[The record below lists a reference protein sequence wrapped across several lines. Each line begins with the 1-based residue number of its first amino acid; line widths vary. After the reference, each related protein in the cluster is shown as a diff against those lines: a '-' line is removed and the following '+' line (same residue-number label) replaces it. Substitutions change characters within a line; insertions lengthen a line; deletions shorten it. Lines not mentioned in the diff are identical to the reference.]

1 MNSSNEDSVA
11 KNFES
16 GPSNKQQPASKN
28 KEPRTINMKLTTLT
42 ALLAFGMSAA
52 SLAAEPFRVYAPA
65 SKTQTLWIVD
75 AVPKQDGGLELK
87 LAEKRDL
94 SFKGRVIAAHPKKPL
109 LYIAGD
115 GNTPGKVPGA
125 VVTLAKNGT
134 YASHQRVDLND
145 DAAYLSLDRSGAF
158 LFGVSYGNGR
168 LNAYRLGEDGL
179 PGKAVATVDEGK
191 KEAHCVL
198 ISPDNQ
204 FLYIPYVKGNLA
216 LFQYRFDATS
226 GTITPLAPVNA
237 NPPVGTGPR
246 HLVYHPR
253 LPMVYFTNEQ
263 GIGLSTYERRS
274 DGQLA
279 LKQDIP
285 ILPEGMSKEGLSASD
300 LEITPD
306 GRFIFAGLRG
316 HSQDFD
322 RIARYRV
329 RDDGQAELLGLTQA
343 DKIPWGLALSPDARH
358 LLVSAYNGATLTAYR
373 ITNEGDL
380 EKAASLTWDAEI
392 SDLLT
397 LAAKSTA
404 APDLSKVT
412 SRADLDAVI
421 AATTDAA
428 LMQALTG
435 HAEAIIA
442 AAERHP
448 HVAAVIATIEKA
460 PGTFTKINTTPEAL
474 KKAAGGDLPIFDTL
488 TQVSTS
494 ILGGKAH
501 DHRKESEDPYNAAFI
516 EHLGHIP
523 SLEAVKLEASGI
535 QDSWVAP
542 LLKLKN
548 LKNLHV
554 SGFGRLGDASLAQLQ
569 RLTESPHLTH
579 LELAYFGAATDTGW
593 EQLAGLKNLE
603 FFSPRGARFPGHFFA
618 KFQGWTKLK
627 SINFHSNS
635 LDDEGFGYVCEN
647 FPKLEFI
654 KLWHSQLITDV
665 SADHLKK
672 LKKLKGME
680 ISCSKATAGLLKHL
694 GELPIEYA
702 ALEYGV
708 NTPASDA
715 IASIKS
721 IPTLRR
727 LKLVGVPLSDADLAA
742 LASATQ
748 IEELSI
754 GLDDLPDE
762 RLPKLRGFSF
772 LKSLWLVSTKKK
784 PFSPETQAKVKA
796 LLPKVEVTFS
806 N

>member
-1 MNSSNEDSVA
+1 VNSSNEDSDD
-11 KNFES
+11 KNFDPR
-16 GPSNKQQPASKN
+16 PSNKQQLTTKN
-28 KEPRTINMKLTTLT
+28 YEPRTINMKLTILT
-42 ALLAFGMSAA
+42 ALLGFGMSAG

-75 AVPKQDGGLELK
+75 AVPRKDGGLELK

-94 SFKGRVIAAHPKKPL
+94 GFNGQVIAAHPKKPL
-109 LYIAGD
+109 LYVAG
-115 GNTPGKVPGA
+115 GGSEPGKVPGA

-168 LNAYRLGEDGL
+168 LNVYRLGEDGL
-179 PGKAVATVDEGK
+179 PGKAMATVDEGK

-216 LFQYRFDATS
+216 LYQYRFDATS
-226 GTITPLAPVNA
+226 GTVTPLAPANA

-263 GIGLSTYERRS
+263 GIGLSTYERRP

-279 LKQDIP
+279 LKQDIA

-329 RDDGQAELLGLTQA
+329 KEDGQAELLGLTQA

-380 EKAASLTWDAEI
+380 ENAASLTWDAEI

-397 LAAKSTA
+397 LAATSTA

-428 LMQALTG
+428 LKQALTG
-435 HAEAIIA
+435 HADAIIA
-442 AAERHP
+442 AAEQHP
-448 HVAAVIATIEKA
+448 HVVAVIATIEKA

-474 KKAAGGDLPIFDTL
+474 KKAAGGEIEIFDTL
-488 TQVSTS
+488 TQVSTN

-516 EHLGHIP
+516 EHLGHIS

-535 QDSWVAP
+535 RDSWVAP

-569 RLTESPHLTH
+569 WLTECPHLTH
-579 LELAYFGAATDTGW
+579 LELAYFGAATDAGW

-618 KFQGWTKLK
+618 RFQGWTKLK
-627 SINFHSNS
+627 NINFHSNS

-647 FPKLEFI
+647 FPNLEFI
-654 KLWHSQLITDV
+654 KLWHSQLITDA

-672 LKKLKGME
+672 LKKLKGIE
-680 ISCSKATAGLLKHL
+680 ISCSKATAGLLRHL

-715 IASIKS
+715 IASVKS
-721 IPTLRR
+721 IPMLRR
-727 LKLVGVPLSDADLAA
+727 LKLAGVPLSDADLAA

-762 RLPKLRGFSF
+762 RLPQLQAFSF
-772 LKSLWLVSTKKK
+772 LKSLRIDSVKK
-784 PFSPETQAKVKA
+784 PFSPETEAKVKA